1 MTGNTFGREEL
12 IAAFDVFEQT
22 VDRAAQTRDW
32 DPWTDHYT
40 EDVLYMDPSTL
51 APRKTASKQKTPTSS
66 PALPPA
72 TTNAPKRRTPSG

>member
-1 MTGNTFGREEL
+1 MTGNTFSRDEL

-40 EDVLYMDPSTL
+40 EDVPSPDGERRYGYVAHVRDRDAAARLWTVSEAML
-51 APRKTASKQKTPTSS
+51 AQA
-66 PALPPA
+66 
-72 TTNAPKRRTPSG
+72 GF

>member
-1 MTGNTFGREEL
+1 MTGNTFSRAEL

-40 EDVLYMDPSTL
+40 EDVLYIEHAMGTMHG
-51 APRKTASKQKTPTSS
+51 REEV
-66 PALPPA
+66 
-72 TTNAPKRRTPSG
+72 R